1 MAQEHAVDVKQAQAF
16 LANHLG
22 TAPSEVVQIGMGAWS
37 QCFGFSWDGQALVI
51 RFGKYVSDFQKD
63 QLAYTYAT
71 PDLPIPEVFEIGPAS
86 DGYYAIS
93 TRVYGVP
100 LESVSAEQWRA
111 LVPAVV
117 AALEAMRTADL
128 STTEGFGGWETDGH
142 AAHSSWSSRLLSVAE
157 DRPDQRGHG
166 WREALATSPQGEAA
180 FEWGLDLLRK
190 VADDAVPRS
199 LLHCDLTNRNVLAKG
214 ERITGVF
221 DWGCSIYGDHLYDL
235 ARFDFWSPW
244 HPQLDMEYLRAATEQ
259 RWAER
264 GYIPGNKDS
273 RLMACYLHIGLEH
286 LAYHAQL
293 GNWTTLLAIAKRMR
307 VLVTEQLAS

>member
-1 MAQEHAVDVKQAQAF
+1 VAQEHTVDVKQAQAF

-22 TAPSEVVQIGMGAWS
+22 TEPLRFVQIGEGAWS
-37 QCFGFSWDGQALVI
+37 QCFGFSCDDQDLVI

-63 QLAYTYAT
+63 QLAHTYAT
-71 PDLPIPEVFEIGPAS
+71 SDLPIPKVLEIGSAW

-100 LESVSAEQWRA
+100 LEGVSAGQWLA

-128 STTEGFGGWETDGH
+128 SATEGFGGWGADRN
-142 AAHSSWSSRLLSVAE
+142 AAHSSWSNRLLSVGE

-166 WREALATSPQGEAA
+166 WRERLATSPQGEAT
-180 FEWGLDLLRK
+180 FGWGLDLLKK

-199 LLHCDLTNRNVLAKG
+199 LLHCDLTNRNVLVKG
-214 ERITGVF
+214 EQISGVF
-221 DWGCSIYGDHLYDL
+221 DWGCSVYGDHLYDL
-235 ARFDFWSPW
+235 ARFEFWAPW
-244 HPQLDMEYLRAATEQ
+244 HPQLDMEYLRSAIEQ
-259 RWAER
+259 RWVER
-264 GYIPGNKDS
+264 GYIPENKDS
-273 RLMACYLHIGLEH
+273 RFMACYLHIGLEH
-286 LAYHAQL
+286 LAYHAHL

-307 VLVTEQLAS
+307 ALVTE